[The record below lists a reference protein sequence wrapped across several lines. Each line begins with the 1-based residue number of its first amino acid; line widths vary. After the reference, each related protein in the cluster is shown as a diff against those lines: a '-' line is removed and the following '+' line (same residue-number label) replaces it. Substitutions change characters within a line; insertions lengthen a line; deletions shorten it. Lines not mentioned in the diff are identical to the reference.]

1 MAPFKAAYIQPFFPF
16 GKLTH
21 MDQSFG
27 MKLKFTKAAKTND
40 NKDGFEQALPVCA
53 SNETYI
59 EELRKLIQTRL
70 TVADQETALK
80 EVMMRNR
87 EEYLLKK
94 KNTNVVDEMQ
104 LGLITLEK
112 NFKVISELANTMLR
126 QTIEEQQLRRGRTS
140 LSSRNGKNQK
150 HLLEQMRK
158 YTEQDAEMAE
168 LEEDEL
174 TFK

>member
-1 MAPFKAAYIQPFFPF
+1 M
-16 GKLTH
+16 
-21 MDQSFG
+21 
-27 MKLKFTKAAKTND
+27 
-40 NKDGFEQALPVCA
+40 
-53 SNETYI
+53 
-59 EELRKLIQTRL
+59 

-126 QTIEEQQLRRGRTS
+126 
-140 LSSRNGKNQK
+140 
-150 HLLEQMRK
+150 
-158 YTEQDAEMAE
+158 
-168 LEEDEL
+168 
-174 TFK
+174 

>member
-1 MAPFKAAYIQPFFPF
+1 
-16 GKLTH
+16 
-21 MDQSFG
+21 
-27 MKLKFTKAAKTND
+27 
-40 NKDGFEQALPVCA
+40 
-53 SNETYI
+53 
-59 EELRKLIQTRL
+59 LRKLIQTRL

-140 LSSRNGKNQK
+140 LSSRNG
-150 HLLEQMRK
+150 
-158 YTEQDAEMAE
+158 
-168 LEEDEL
+168 
-174 TFK
+174 